1 MDLQINRWGNSLAVR
16 LPAQL
21 VRQLGLHE
29 GSQVSAEL
37 TAEGDLKLSPH
48 APQRP
53 AASRAELLEQIAQLH
68 KHVPITQPVPREEW
82 SRY

>member
-1 MDLQINRWGNSLAVR
+1 MDLQVNRWGNSLAVR

-21 VRQLGLHE
+21 ARQLGLEE

-37 TAEGDLKLSPH
+37 TPEGDLRLRPR
-48 APQRP
+48 APLRP
-53 AASRAELLEQIAQLH
+53 AASRAELLAQIAQLH
-68 KHVPITQPVPREEW
+68 QQLPQTQPVPREEW

>member
-21 VRQLGLHE
+21 VRQLGLQE
-29 GSQVSAEL
+29 GSQLSAEL
-37 TAEGDLKLSPH
+37 TPEGDLKLSPH

-53 AASRAELLEQIAQLH
+53 ATTRAELLAQIAQLH
-68 KHVPITQPVPREEW
+68 KQVPITQPVPREEW
-82 SRY
+82 NRY

>member
-1 MDLQINRWGNSLAVR
+1 MELQVNRWGNSLAVR

-37 TAEGDLKLSPH
+37 TPEGDLKLSPR

-53 AASRAELLEQIAQLH
+53 AATRAELLAQIAQLH
-68 KHVPITQPVPREEW
+68 EQVPVTQPVPRDQW

>member
-21 VRQLGLHE
+21 VRQLGLQE

-37 TAEGDLKLSPH
+37 TPEGDLKLSPH

-68 KHVPITQPVPREEW
+68 KLVPITQPVPRDEW
-82 SRY
+82 SSY